1 MGENKARLYTV
12 SEACSLLH
20 IHPNTL
26 RRWDKEGKIKVVRH
40 GRGHRRVPEEEI
52 ARVLQKSHVSGEES
66 AISSSGNSKEDLK
79 SSFLSFVFSYNRDDW
94 ELVKRAVLIRDNYT
108 CVKCGGKELLDVHHR
123 DGTSRNDPDN
133 LITLCKKCHEEIHG
147 ETPAQKKHKTET
159 KTKIKHLDKTKLE
172 IKTKTSP
179 EEKEMPR
186 TSIID
191 GLAPSGLMERTA
203 FGGLLSG
210 AIALKN
216 FTVEELA
223 GRARCPIPVAKRFCE
238 RMEARGHV
246 SSRNGRYEMVV
257 KVV

>member
-1 MGENKARLYTV
+1 MLG
-12 SEACSLLH
+12 

-26 RRWDKEGKIKVVRH
+26 RRWDKQGKIKVVRH
-40 GRGHRRVPEEEI
+40 GRGHRRIPEEEI
-52 ARVLQKSHVSGEES
+52 ARVLQKSEVFEKKSTLSGPENLKEE
-66 AISSSGNSKEDLK
+66 LK
-79 SSFLSFVFSYNRDDW
+79 SSFLRYVFLYNRDDW

-108 CVKCGGKELLDVHHR
+108 CAKCGGKELLDVHHK

-133 LITLCKKCHEEIHG
+133 LITLCKKCHGEVHG
-147 ETPAQKKHKTET
+147 EISVQKKHKIET
-159 KTKIKHLDKTKLE
+159 KTQIKHLNKTKFE

-179 EEKEMPR
+179 EKKEMPR

-191 GLAPSGLMERTA
+191 GLTPSGLMERTA

-223 GRARCPIPVAKRFCE
+223 NRTRCPIPVAKKFCE

-246 SSRNGRYEMVV
+246 LNKDGKYEMVV
-257 KVV
+257 KVI